1 MILESIFRGN
11 FSPLDLVVPDDP
23 EYMQLNRQACDLRDR
38 LAKALTPDDVKVLD
52 SMISTM
58 YNAQLMDCVVWFISS
73 LFTGLLIEKRPV
85 KSHEEVIHNDLFTHK
100 NT

>member
-38 LAKALTPDDVKVLD
+38 LARSLAPEDVKILD
-52 SMISTM
+52 SMISKI
-58 YNAQLMDCVVWFISS
+58 YNAQLMECEAY
-73 LFTGLLIEKRPV
+73 FTFGLSAGLQIQKEAAAKLA
-85 KSHEEVIHNDLFTHK
+85 SAIQE
-100 NT
+100 

>member
-23 EYMQLNRQACDLRDR
+23 EYMELNRQACDLRDR
-38 LAKALTPDDVKVLD
+38 LAKSLAPDDVKVLD

-58 YNAQLMDCVVWFISS
+58 YNAQLMECETF
-73 LFTGLLIEKRPV
+73 FTFGLSAGLQLQKEAAAKLTSAIRE
-85 KSHEEVIHNDLFTHK
+85 
-100 NT
+100 

>member
-1 MILESIFRGN
+1 MILEYIFRGN

-38 LAKALTPDDVKVLD
+38 LAKALAPDDVKVLD

-58 YNAQLMDCVVWFISS
+58 YNAQLMECETF
-73 LFTGLLIEKRPV
+73 FTFGLSAGLQIQKEAAAKLT
-85 KSHEEVIHNDLFTHK
+85 SAIQE
-100 NT
+100 

>member
-23 EYMQLNRQACDLRDR
+23 EYMELNRQVCDLRDR
-38 LAKALTPDDVKVLD
+38 LAKSLTPDDVKVLD

-58 YNAQLMDCVVWFISS
+58 YNAQLMECETF
-73 LFTGLLIEKRPV
+73 FTFGLSAGLQIQKEAATKLA
-85 KSHEEVIHNDLFTHK
+85 SAIQE
-100 NT
+100 